1 MKNSYPF
8 LVSKNFNV
16 DRVDELNQEFINSK
30 PFNHVVID
38 NFLPIEHA
46 NFFYDNFPKPNH
58 PIWLDWKIRSKFH
71 YGKQG
76 IGNNENFDLLDPNYR
91 FALNE
96 LNSSFFLT
104 FLEKITGFERLLPDP
119 YFSGGGL
126 HQILEGG
133 ILDIHTDFNDY
144 QKLQTYRQLNV
155 LIYLTKNYEKDFGG
169 ELELWDKSPKNKGVC
184 FKKIEPIFN
193 RCVIFKTDKTS
204 WHGHPNEWRGSGMNT
219 RKSIAM
225 YYYTSKPF
233 AGFMYDG
240 LTDFQDYVS
249 KELPKHNSTSTE
261 NKFKFFKNILKKMK

>member
-1 MKNSYPF
+1 MKNNYPF
-8 LVSKNFNV
+8 LISKNFNA
-16 DRVDELNQEFINSK
+16 DRVDELNKEFINSK
-30 PFNHVVID
+30 PFNHVVIN
-38 NFLPIEHA
+38 NFLPLEHA

-58 PIWLDWKIRSKFH
+58 PIWLDWKIRSKFY

-76 IGNNENFDLLDPNYR
+76 IGNNKNFDLLDPSYR

-104 FLEKITGFERLLPDP
+104 FLEKITGIEKLLPDP

-155 LIYLTKNYEKDFGG
+155 LIYLTKDYKKDFGG
-169 ELELWDKSPKNKGVC
+169 ELELWDKSPKNKGEC

-204 WHGHPNEWRGSGMNT
+204 WHGHPNEWRGSGMKT

-225 YYYTSKPF
+225 YYYTSKPIS
-233 AGFMYDG
+233 GFRYDG

-261 NKFKFFKNILKKMK
+261 NKFKFFKNILKKWK